1 MPTDTMGTQAA
12 AQPEGAD
19 PPGASVQPE
28 AAAPPEASVQPE
40 TAQALSNT
48 LVRVMKIMS
57 AMKHQAPRQH
67 PAVDPSHYPVLFCLS
82 GDPQRVSAVAESIH
96 SDVSTVSRQVTHL
109 VHHGLL
115 DKIGDPDDR
124 RAQLLSLSPSGR
136 EVIDKLVRGR
146 GQWFGQLLASWTDDD
161 VRAFD
166 AYLTRFGDDL
176 EAFKARVSTS
186 IPTGNAAHQTSTP
199 SETIPEEPAHER

>member
-1 MPTDTMGTQAA
+1 MTTETTNV
-12 AQPEGAD
+12 AQPAET
-19 PPGASVQPE
+19 VQPE
-28 AAAPPEASVQPE
+28 TVQPE
-40 TAQALSNT
+40 TAQTLSNT

-82 GDPQRVSAVAESIH
+82 GAPLRVSAVAESIH
-96 SDVSTVSRQVTHL
+96 SDVSTVSRQVSHL
-109 VHHGLL
+109 VQHGLL
-115 DKIGDPDDR
+115 EKIGDPDDG
-124 RAQLLSLSPSGR
+124 RAQLLSLSPTGR

-146 GQWFGQLLASWTDDD
+146 GQWFGQLLASWSDED

-176 EAFKARVSTS
+176 EAFKTRVAAPNPTVTLPTSTS
-186 IPTGNAAHQTSTP
+186 
-199 SETIPEEPAHER
+199 ETTTQELAHER

>member
-1 MPTDTMGTQAA
+1 MPTETRTTGAAPQEAA
-12 AQPEGAD
+12 AQREPA
-19 PPGASVQPE
+19 PQPQP
-28 AAAPPEASVQPE
+28 AVQPE

-67 PAVDPSHYPVLFCLS
+67 PAIDPSHYPVLFCLS
-82 GDPQRVSAVAESIH
+82 GEPQRVSAVAESIH

-115 DKIGDPDDR
+115 DKIGDPDDGR
-124 RAQLLSLSPSGR
+124 VQLLSLSPSGR

-146 GQWFGQLLASWTDDD
+146 GQWFGQLLASWTDED

-176 EAFKARVSTS
+176 EAFKARLATST
-186 IPTGNAAHQTSTP
+186 PTGSAAHQTSSP
-199 SETIPEEPAHER
+199 SETTSSEITPRGDRA

>member
-1 MPTDTMGTQAA
+1 MPTEAIKTQAA
-12 AQPEGAD
+12 AEPNT
-19 PPGASVQPE
+19 
-28 AAAPPEASVQPE
+28 AAPPETAVQPE
-40 TAQALSNT
+40 TAQALSHT

-96 SDVSTVSRQVTHL
+96 SDVSTVSRQVSHL

-146 GQWFGQLLASWTDDD
+146 GQWFGELLASWTDED

-186 IPTGNAAHQTSTP
+186 IPTGNAAHQTSSP
-199 SETIPEEPAHER
+199 FETTPEEPAHER

>member
-1 MPTDTMGTQAA
+1 MPTEAIKTQAA
-12 AQPEGAD
+12 AEPNT
-19 PPGASVQPE
+19 
-28 AAAPPEASVQPE
+28 AAPPETAVQPE

-96 SDVSTVSRQVTHL
+96 SDVSTVSRQVSHL

-146 GQWFGQLLASWTDDD
+146 GQWFGELLSSWTDED

-176 EAFKARVSTS
+176 EAFKARISTL
-186 IPTGNAAHQTSTP
+186 IPAGNAAHETSSP
-199 SETIPEEPAHER
+199 SETPEEPAHER

>member
-1 MPTDTMGTQAA
+1 MPTETAPKDTTPTDGTVR
-12 AQPEGAD
+12 PE
-19 PPGASVQPE
+19 STVK
-28 AAAPPEASVQPE
+28 PE
-40 TAQALSNT
+40 TAQALSHT

-146 GQWFGQLLASWTDDD
+146 GQWFGQLLASWTDED

-176 EAFKARVSTS
+176 EAFKGRLSSSV
-186 IPTGNAAHQTSTP
+186 PTGNAAPEMSFP
-199 SETIPEEPAHER
+199 SETTREESAHER

>member
-1 MPTDTMGTQAA
+1 MPMDTRSTQAA
-12 AQPEGAD
+12 G
-19 PPGASVQPE
+19 
-28 AAAPPEASVQPE
+28 PPETAVQPE

-48 LVRVMKIMS
+48 LVRVVKIMS

-146 GQWFGQLLASWTDDD
+146 GQWFEQLLASWTDED

-186 IPTGNAAHQTSTP
+186 IPTGNAAHQTSSP
-199 SETIPEEPAHER
+199 SETTPKEPAHER

>member
-1 MPTDTMGTQAA
+1 MTTDTT
-12 AQPEGAD
+12 
-19 PPGASVQPE
+19 
-28 AAAPPEASVQPE
+28 VQPE
-40 TAQALSNT
+40 TTQALSHT

-82 GDPQRVSAVAESIH
+82 GNPQRVSAVADTIH

-115 DKIGDPDDR
+115 EKIGDPVDG
-124 RAQLLSLSPSGR
+124 RAQLLSLSPTGR
-136 EVIDKLVRGR
+136 KVIDELVQGR
-146 GQWFGQLLASWTDDD
+146 GQWFGQLLASWSDED

-176 EAFKARVSTS
+176 EAFKARVGAPSSSNSSTLS
-186 IPTGNAAHQTSTP
+186 PTSDPDPSPTLEST
-199 SETIPEEPAHER
+199 TEEPAHER

>member
-1 MPTDTMGTQAA
+1 MTTETTNIDQ
-12 AQPEGAD
+12 
-19 PPGASVQPE
+19 SVQTVQTE
-28 AAAPPEASVQPE
+28 WVQPE
-40 TAQALSNT
+40 TVQPATAQTLSNT

-82 GDPQRVSAVAESIH
+82 GAPLRVSAVADSIH
-96 SDVSTVSRQVTHL
+96 SDVSTVSRQVSHL
-109 VHHGLL
+109 VQHGLL
-115 DKIGDPDDR
+115 EKIGDPDDG
-124 RAQLLSLSPSGR
+124 RAQLLSLSPTGR

-146 GQWFGQLLASWTDDD
+146 GQWFGQLLASWSDED

-176 EAFKARVSTS
+176 EAFKARVDAPNPTVTLPSSTS
-186 IPTGNAAHQTSTP
+186 
-199 SETIPEEPAHER
+199 ETTTQELAHER

>member
-1 MPTDTMGTQAA
+1 MPTEAIKTQAA
-12 AQPEGAD
+12 AEPNT
-19 PPGASVQPE
+19 
-28 AAAPPEASVQPE
+28 AAPPETAVQPE
-40 TAQALSNT
+40 TAQALSHT

-96 SDVSTVSRQVTHL
+96 SDVSTVSRQVSHL

-146 GQWFGQLLASWTDDD
+146 GQWFGELLSSWTDED

-176 EAFKARVSTS
+176 EAFKARVSTL
-186 IPTGNAAHQTSTP
+186 IPAGNAAHQTSSP
-199 SETIPEEPAHER
+199 SETPEEPAHER

>member
-1 MPTDTMGTQAA
+1 MPTSTPTLTS
-12 AQPEGAD
+12 E
-19 PPGASVQPE
+19 SVR
-28 AAAPPEASVQPE
+28 PE

-82 GDPQRVSAVAESIH
+82 GSPQRVSAVADSVH
-96 SDVSTVSRQVTHL
+96 SDVSTVSRQVSHL
-109 VHHGLL
+109 VQHGLIE
-115 DKIGDPDDR
+115 KIGDPDDG
-124 RAQLLSLSPSGR
+124 RAQLLSLSRSGT

-166 AYLTRFGDDL
+166 AYLVRFGAEL
-176 EAFKARVSTS
+176 EALKTRVSGGPSTGTP
-186 IPTGNAAHQTSTP
+186 IPQTVQHPIDIT
-199 SETIPEEPAHER
+199 EPGVRA